1 MEAVMEVVIMLGEVQ
16 LLEPVG
22 VITVVMM
29 DIGQETAR
37 LEIGRINVTDVVSE
51 GTERNCHNSPR

>member
-1 MEAVMEVVIMLGEVQ
+1 MEVEMEVVIMLGEVQ

-51 GTERNCHNSPR
+51 DT